1 MAKEVINYRYYHWG
15 PFLYSAKVT
24 PERLTK
30 IIKICNK
37 AEDSYAHNLAGHLK
51 KELELPALKI
61 FNILKPYF
69 KSYVRCGGET
79 QLLTQLPFL
88 EMKSAWVNYMEAG
101 DFNPPHNHSDVLSFV
116 VFLKVPNELQ
126 KENKIFKGKSI
137 GPGGIDFRI
146 ALGRQQGIHSI
157 DSNKFFPEEGDM
169 FIFPSHLEH
178 WVYPFKSKVTRIS
191 ISGNLGKKNN
201 A

>member
-1 MAKEVINYRYYHWG
+1 MWWGNTATYTTPFFRDEV
-15 PFLYSAKVT
+15 
-24 PERLTK
+24 
-30 IIKICNK
+30 
-37 AEDSYAHNLAGHLK
+37 
-51 KELELPALKI
+51 
-61 FNILKPYF
+61 
-69 KSYVRCGGET
+69 
-79 QLLTQLPFL
+79 
-88 EMKSAWVNYMEAG
+88 
-101 DFNPPHNHSDVLSFV
+101 
-116 VFLKVPNELQ
+116 
-126 KENKIFKGKSI
+126 KSI